1 MCGCSDSQGS
11 LLRLVQAGSPRAEL
25 LSATQQ
31 VPPIRP
37 PKLSLQPL
45 TSLEVVGT
53 SVVRDH
59 LKGSVLIRS
68 LSRSLALS
76 LSLSLLL
83 HFTRTKGRCPRA
95 LLQSAVVKRET
106 LRMLDEALFS
116 AGQSPLQPC
125 TLSLSYVS
133 PRPLPAPS

>member
-68 LSRSLALS
+68 LSRSHSLS
-76 LSLSLLL
+76 LSLSLYLSLLL
-83 HFTRTKGRCPRA
+83 HSDKGQVRPRT
-95 LLQSAVVKRET
+95 LAVCSCET

-125 TLSLSYVS
+125 TLSYVS